1 MKKRH
6 PSGGAS
12 VLFCL
17 KLQTLSEEKRSS
29 AWQRIGISIEAM
41 IAGNP
46 KAGRKVAAF
55 AIVLILVIVV
65 STALI
70 AMRKKT
76 APLKVVPMHPSTLI
90 LSAR

>member
-1 MKKRH
+1 
-6 PSGGAS
+6 
-12 VLFCL
+12 
-17 KLQTLSEEKRSS
+17 
-29 AWQRIGISIEAM
+29 M

-46 KAGRKVAAF
+46 KAGRKFAAF
-55 AIVLILVIVV
+55 AIVIILVIVV

-76 APLKVVPMHPSTLI
+76 APLKVVPMHPSILV